1 MKIEWLNLLHD
12 LIFSHQCSVFEV
24 LRVCGRTQELLIIAF
39 LVLTTGLTQ
48 LPVGVDLVGQVGS
61 QELFLS
67 MGRLEVD
74 SNLIESLLGTE
85 MWLVVELLVL
95 VL

>member
-1 MKIEWLNLLHD
+1 MVL
-12 LIFSHQCSVFEV
+12 EV
-24 LRVCGRTQELLIIAF
+24 LGVRSRTDELLILASLI
-39 LVLTTGLTQ
+39 LTASLTE

-74 SNLIESLLGTE
+74 SNLIEGLLGTE